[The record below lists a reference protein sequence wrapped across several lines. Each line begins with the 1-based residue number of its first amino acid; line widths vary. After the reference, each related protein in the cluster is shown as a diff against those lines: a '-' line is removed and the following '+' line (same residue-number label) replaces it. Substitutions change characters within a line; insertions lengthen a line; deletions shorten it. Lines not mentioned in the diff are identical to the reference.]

1 MRIVLWLVAAFAA
14 IYGGYWVVGS
24 RALMAGAEA
33 TLAEMRAAGL
43 ADYGTISLAGFPSRF
58 DVTLTEPE
66 LTSVDGA
73 VAWSAPELHV
83 HALSY
88 KPHHVIATLPAQQT
102 LRLGRETVAVT
113 SEELNASA
121 VFGLDPSLP
130 LDHAQAVGRR
140 LDLRSDFGWG
150 FAAEEARAAIREG
163 SDPLTQEVGVELTG
177 LTLSGLPADLITTG
191 GALPDRG
198 ERAYL
203 DARIELDRPLD
214 RFAATEPMR
223 IRAADI
229 RSLALEWGPVRLA
242 GRGVLTISAGGEPE
256 GRLDLS
262 VENWR
267 AALKLVTALG
277 LVRTETAPTVE
288 RALESLALLSG
299 NAERLSM
306 PLVFRGG
313 RMSLGPVPLGP
324 APRY

>member
-1 MRIVLWLVAAFAA
+1 MRIVLWFVAAVAA

-24 RALMAGAEA
+24 RALMSGAEA
-33 TLAEMRAAGL
+33 ALAEMRTAGL

-58 DVTLTEPE
+58 DVTVSEPQ
-66 LTSVDGA
+66 LTSADGT
-73 VAWSAPELHV
+73 VAWSAPEVRV

-88 KPHHVIATLPAQQT
+88 KPHHIIAALPGRQT
-102 LRLGRETVAVT
+102 VRLGRETIDVT
-113 SEELNASA
+113 SDELTGSA
-121 VFGLDPSLP
+121 VFGLDPALP
-130 LDHAQAVGRR
+130 LDHAQAVGRQV
-140 LDLRSDFGWG
+140 DLVSDSGWG
-150 FAAEEARAAIREG
+150 FATEEARAAIREG
-163 SDPLTQEVGVELTG
+163 ADPLTHEIGVELTG
-177 LTLSGLPADLITTG
+177 LTLSGLPAEMITAG

-198 ERAYL
+198 ERFYL
-203 DARIELDRPLD
+203 DARLGLDAPLD
-214 RFAATEPMR
+214 RFAPTARVR

-229 RSLALEWGPVRLA
+229 RALALDWGPVKLA
-242 GRGVLTISAGGEPE
+242 GKGALTIGADGTPE

-288 RALESLALLSG
+288 RALESLALLGG

-306 PLVFRGG
+306 PLVFRAG

-324 APRY
+324 APRF